1 MFTEIKKLVWADGE
15 SCNMTIP
22 HICFF
27 LEDKKCGKKK
37 LAHWHWQWQQ
47 KNACSHQKMLHF
59 SSSNYFPHQLEKIN
73 VSEKTHV
80 LQQMS

>member
-1 MFTEIKKLVWADGE
+1 
-15 SCNMTIP
+15 MTIP

-27 LEDKKCGKKK
+27 LEGKKAK
-37 LAHWHWQWQQ
+37 SVEKKVGTLTLTMTK

-59 SSSNYFPHQLEKIN
+59 SSSNYFPHLFEKIN